1 MENRMNKQEY
11 EEKISELAGRLED
24 LITNIDNLRDE
35 AKRLIRFVE
44 DIPDLSDLDPEEK
57 DED

>member
-1 MENRMNKQEY
+1 MNKQEY